1 VTTPVAAATA
11 ATAASPAD
19 PAPAATAAAT
29 TAATGEDGDAPVQA
43 AHEEHLDQE
52 LEQLELFNQLE
63 YYKRKTKSLVYN
75 NNIVRIGI
83 LE

>member
-43 AHEEHLDQE
+43 AHEEQLEQE
-52 LEQLELFNQLE
+52 LEQLELFYKLE

-75 NNIVRIGI
+75 HNVIRRGN